1 MKEKNDFVD
10 FSDTKVAF
18 AHKSDAALKKAI
30 FLFNV
35 MSKKWL
41 VDLLG
46 TIGGKAVSWGIPFT
60 RKAVKSTIY
69 SQFVGGETLVECQD
83 SIDLLERN
91 RILTVLDYGAE
102 GKSAEEDLD
111 EAAKSFKTA
120 VTFAASNDSVP
131 VVSVKISALAD
142 NRVLEEIQQKKVP
155 SQKIV
160 EKFEK
165 VKLRIDG
172 ICAHAYSLG
181 VKIFID
187 AEESWIQDTID
198 DLVNDLMMKY
208 NQERVIVYNTFQ
220 MYRHD
225 RYAFLES
232 SYEHAEQNGYF
243 LGAKLV
249 RGAYMEKERE
259 RAERLKYP
267 SPIHKTKADCDA
279 DYQRAIKFCV
289 DRYERLASCAATHNT
304 ASCLYQA
311 QLIGERNL
319 PRNHPHLN
327 FCQLYGMGDNLTFNL
342 ADSGYNVA
350 KYVVFGEV
358 KEVLPYLIRRAEEN
372 TAVKGEFT
380 REYQLLVEELER
392 RRLEG

>member
-30 FLFNV
+30 FLFKI

-46 TIGGKAVSWGIPFT
+46 AIGEKAVSWGIPFT
-60 RKAVKSTIY
+60 GKIVKSTIY

-102 GKSAEEDLD
+102 GKSSEEDLD
-111 EAAKSFKTA
+111 QAAENFKNA

-131 VVSVKISALAD
+131 VVVIKVSALAK
-142 NRVLEEIQQKKVP
+142 NEIL
-155 SQKIV
+155 
-160 EKFEK
+160 EK
-165 VKLRIDG
+165 VQLKHPLNENEAALFDRVSIRIDA
-172 ICAHAYSLG
+172 ICSHATKLG

-198 DLVNDLMMKY
+198 QLTVDMMMKY
-208 NQERVIVYNTFQ
+208 NQQQVFVYNTFQ
-220 MYRHD
+220 LYRHD

-232 SYEHAEQNGYF
+232 SYDHAERHGYF

-267 SPIHKTKADCDA
+267 SPIHKTKQACDA

-358 KEVLPYLIRRAEEN
+358 KEVLPYLMRRAEEN

-380 REYQLLVEELER
+380 REYQLLVEELHR
-392 RRLEG
+392 RRVEG